1 MTFLPEKTDEF
12 LEIFNHS
19 KDKIRAFKGCKQVEL
34 LNDIHQPN
42 VFFTHSVW
50 DNEAYLEQYR
60 QSELF
65 KATWAKT
72 KALFQSAA
80 QAWSLEKKS

>member
-19 KDKIRAFKGCKQVEL
+19 KDKIRAFKDCKQIKL

-65 KATWAKT
+65 RDTWAKT
-72 KALFQSAA
+72 KALFQSAP
-80 QAWSLEKKS
+80 QAWSLQKKS